1 MVKRVL
7 SFRAAKTERDYRVRF
22 TTALSE
28 QIDPRITSSALKK
41 YTTNQK
47 GDIVTK
53 AIIDFRISLFRKMPI
68 LRRVIIEDPTSMFP
82 LVDGS
87 LNFLSHSLKRL
98 RIASQTYPDRGITAT
113 KACWLLTF
121 CPMLLQTVLGFTI
134 SFFFSSAAGTLTG
147 AAPVQAF
154 TDSVCPTSD
163 DFHQLWSYFSY
174 SGGSDAVVFLGRTA
188 SDESKDNHFISV
200 SNSGH
205 GQVQLF
211 SKGEAPE
218 GAIDYFFKVKRFSV

>member
-121 CPMLLQTVLGFTI
+121 CPMLLQAVLGFTI
-134 SFFFSSAAGTLTG
+134 SIEDHQFLKEHSEAFERKSNVREIASEFAFHWTREDQRTWWGFPGEESKTWEGGNQKSEAISLLLKIIKDLSSCEISVHHVG
-147 AAPVQAF
+147 ARPGDRSPAF
-154 TDSVCPTSD
+154 TAC
-163 DFHQLWSYFSY
+163 
-174 SGGSDAVVFLGRTA
+174 
-188 SDESKDNHFISV
+188 IS
-200 SNSGH
+200 
-205 GQVQLF
+205 
-211 SKGEAPE
+211 
-218 GAIDYFFKVKRFSV
+218 